1 MLFFPSKQNQSALIP
16 TFISVLSRRERERER
31 ERERNS
37 AVQAGISDP
46 QFIRINQS
54 ESVWQA
60 QQGNLG
66 TLFPYLLLE

>member
-1 MLFFPSKQNQSALIP
+1 MLSFPQSKTSQHSSLHLFQFCP
-16 TFISVLSRRERERER
+16 DGREKEREVH
-31 ERERNS
+31 S
-37 AVQAGISDP
+37 GFSDP